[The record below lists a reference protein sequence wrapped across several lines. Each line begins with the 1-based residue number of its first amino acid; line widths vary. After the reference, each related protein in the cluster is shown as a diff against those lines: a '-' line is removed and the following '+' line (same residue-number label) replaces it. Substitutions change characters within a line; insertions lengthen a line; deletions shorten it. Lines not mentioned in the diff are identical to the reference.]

1 MQEVSRQLTIE
12 EELFC
17 TRYELETLSGIVN
30 HNRLERWLPGFCSDH
45 THNEHESRYNWV
57 KDFVKGK
64 RVLDI
69 ACGTGFGSHKLAS
82 EGGAAKVTASDI
94 DEKTIR
100 YASLR
105 NQHPKLFFA
114 VDDAETFVA
123 DNSYDVIIS
132 FETIEHLENP
142 QSFLKNINRA
152 LTDSG
157 QCFIST
163 PIAAVPENKRPD
175 NVFHRTEWGFKK
187 FHELV
192 GNYLLI
198 TDIYLQ
204 VYNIQ
209 SMKSGFVSKM
219 IQRTWLKHQDADLT
233 GKIIPSKWEPRQIR
247 EDLIGK
253 EWAGYQVL
261 QCSKKANA

>member
-1 MQEVSRQLTIE
+1 MQEVSRQLTTE

-30 HNRLERWLPGFCSDH
+30 HNRLERWLPSFCSAQ
-45 THNEHESRYNWV
+45 THNEHESRYSWV

-64 RVLDI
+64 TVLDM
-69 ACGTGFGSHKLAS
+69 ACGTGFGSYKLAS
-82 EGGAAKVTASDI
+82 EGGAAKVDASDI
-94 DEKTIR
+94 DERTIR

-105 NQHPKLFFA
+105 NQHPALSFA
-114 VDDAETFVA
+114 VNDAETFVA
-123 DNSYDVIIS
+123 ANGFDIIIS

-142 QSFLKNINRA
+142 QTFLNNINGS
-152 LTDSG
+152 LTDNG

-163 PIAAVPENKRPD
+163 PIATVTENKHPD

-187 FHELV
+187 FQELV
-192 GNYLLI
+192 ESYLRI

-204 VYNIQ
+204 VYNVQ
-209 SMKSGFVSKM
+209 AMKPGFLSKM
-219 IQRTWLKHQDADLT
+219 VQRSWLKPPDAEAT
-233 GKIIPSKWEPRQIR
+233 GKIIPRKWDPRQIR
-247 EDLIGK
+247 EELIGK
-253 EWAGYQVL
+253 EWAGYQIL